1 MINPPIPLSSMGD
14 RLASLKVPELKGLAK
29 QMSLSI
35 SGRKQEL
42 IDRIVQKC
50 SQFHTLQSAGSLSDT
65 QSHFY
70 TQHMVNGYREMEQLL
85 LGTTSMQQP
94 SSTPGNIRMM
104 KAPVANAHPSS
115 VSAPG
120 GSWGPLHATNGGGMA
135 VNGAAIL
142 HHANA
147 FAMRGGPPPAIE
159 ITVGYAPE
167 LNNAR
172 CLCPVKASRGSGVST
187 CAKCATAVHSKC
199 HQTTQMTDS
208 WHCEACRAVVFEPFF
223 RVQTTFG
230 FPTFLRFTASNR
242 QQIQYDIPPDDLVAM
257 KQRKGTQPGCLELQ
271 LRCFAMK
278 DPLSEGHCWP
288 TCCTI
293 LVNGYACALV
303 QRAVPGQTNTSKVLR
318 EQPLNLLPMSRHGTN
333 TIDIR
338 TADSLPNLYVFVIQ
352 RVEKQDL
359 DHLLQHVV
367 AQSELITYAQAK
379 ADVIKSF
386 GGDDDD
392 DIVATCTMLSVRCP
406 LGLCVIDLPA
416 RGIHCQHLQCFDLKT
431 FLLFNR
437 TARSRAWKCIV
448 CHKFIA
454 LDDLRIDPYLKQLLA
469 DVRDDEE
476 LEEVEIFPDATW
488 RKRVTEDDPSDKKP
502 KPATDDKLLLDIIPI
517 DVLGSPRP
525 AAAASVPLDSID
537 LTLSSDDEDEVRP
550 LADLLHPAPPSSSS
564 SMPHVLWNAAST
576 WTTTPAQPQWSNASA
591 FGGMLD
597 VTYDD
602 PWASP
607 PPPALAAAAAPGG
620 FAGFSAP
627 TTSSA
632 PRLPSL
638 AAQAPTNPSSSLHP
652 SSSFSSTPGFAQY
665 YTNGGGGFDKDSTPP
680 PLGDAWHQG
689 AAKARKRL
697 HRGDQVLPPAS
708 FPQPPNP
715 QTHTARSHGFTSSS
729 SSSSNGGGP
738 PKSAMS
744 MANVIYL
751 DDDSE

>member
-115 VSAPG
+115 ASAPG

-142 HHANA
+142 HPANA

-242 QQIQYDIPPDDLVAM
+242 QQIQYDIPPDDLIAM

-359 DHLLQHVV
+359 DHLLQHV
-367 AQSELITYAQAK
+367 
-379 ADVIKSF
+379 
-386 GGDDDD
+386 
-392 DIVATCTMLSVRCP
+392 
-406 LGLCVIDLPA
+406 
-416 RGIHCQHLQCFDLKT
+416 
-431 FLLFNR
+431 
-437 TARSRAWKCIV
+437 
-448 CHKFIA
+448 FIA

-607 PPPALAAAAAPGG
+607 PPPPLAAAAAPGG